1 MQHNRHM
8 LYVGRYNLC
17 FKYQHFNIC
26 EISLSCFSWALLL
39 SSLNTRTLLKE
50 TWNFIYRMLLD
61 PVKLWTKVARD
72 PSACGLNH

>member
-26 EISLSCFSWALLL
+26 EISLSCFS
-39 SSLNTRTLLKE
+39 
-50 TWNFIYRMLLD
+50 
-61 PVKLWTKVARD
+61 
-72 PSACGLNH
+72 